1 MSENERFCE
10 GAGGAVSAVGVG
22 QADVGAEGD
31 AGTTDAMRAVERSYQ
46 PATQD
51 PAALLQDAPDA
62 EGKAAGERIA
72 SLYERLRGS
81 RRFLDGILEF
91 CREGRTEGEVAGEVA
106 RLKGLEFCIYT
117 ADVLCSHLVEAG
129 ALERIEPAGEDV
141 RVVEVGGVK
150 YLDPAGNVAGQ
161 QGDGADT
168 AAPEVAVRLKTT
180 EAGLSALARER
191 DLGRFQAVLA
201 EDAGYE
207 NIYRMLLDCCAN
219 EGGATAKELGDAV
232 DGQPEVQEPRLYA
245 SYFYEKLAECDLIV
259 WAGKAW
265 VITELGRRAAEYLD
279 GAEQA

>member
-1 MSENERFCE
+1 MSDETKVTKVGE
-10 GAGGAVSAVGVG
+10 G
-22 QADVGAEGD
+22 EI
-31 AGTTDAMRAVERSYQ
+31 ERSYQ

-51 PAALLQDAPDA
+51 PAALLQDAPDV
-62 EGKAAGERIA
+62 EGRAAGERIA

-91 CREGRTEGEVAGEVA
+91 CRDERTEEEVAEEVA
-106 RLKGLEFCIYT
+106 RLKKLEFCIYT
-117 ADVLCSHLVEAG
+117 ADVLCSHLVDAG
-129 ALERIEPAGEDV
+129 ALVRIEPAGEDV
-141 RVVEVGGVK
+141 RVVEVDGVQYLEPAGDGTDGQEGGGVR
-150 YLDPAGNVAGQ
+150 AI
-161 QGDGADT
+161 
-168 AAPEVAVRLKTT
+168 VRLKTT
-180 EAGLSALARER
+180 AAGLSALDCGH

-207 NIYRMLLDCCAN
+207 NIYRILLDCCAN

-245 SYFYEKLAECDLIV
+245 SYFYEKLAECDLIA

-265 VITELGRRAAEYLD
+265 VITELGRRAVEYLD

>member
-1 MSENERFCE
+1 MSDETKVTKVGE
-10 GAGGAVSAVGVG
+10 G
-22 QADVGAEGD
+22 EI
-31 AGTTDAMRAVERSYQ
+31 ERSYQ

-51 PAALLQDAPDA
+51 PAALLHEAPDVGGKVA
-62 EGKAAGERIA
+62 EERIV

-91 CREGRTEGEVAGEVA
+91 CRDARTEEEVGEEVG
-106 RLKGLEFCIYT
+106 RLKKLEFCIYT
-117 ADVLCSHLVEAG
+117 ADVLCAHLVDAG

-141 RVVEVGGVK
+141 CVVEVDGVQ
-150 YLDPAGNVAGQ
+150 YLEPAGNCMGEQ
-161 QGDGADT
+161 EGAD
-168 AAPEVAVRLKTT
+168 AAAAEPIRLKTT
-180 EAGLSALARER
+180 DAGLSALARER

-201 EDAGYE
+201 EDTGYE

-219 EGGATAKELGDAV
+219 EGGATAKELGDVV

-265 VITELGRRAAEYLD
+265 AITELGRRAAEWLD
-279 GAEQA
+279 GKE